1 MLKTEQSPTGIAKFV
16 PAILWLRSYPLT
28 WLRPDIV
35 AGLVT
40 SAVVIPQAMA
50 YATLARLPVEVGL
63 YTALVAI
70 PVYAFLGTS
79 RPLSVSVTSTI
90 AILTA
95 TSLASVV
102 QSSDPYDY
110 IIPAAT
116 LAFIVGGFLLIAS
129 VLRLG
134 FISNFI
140 SAPVL
145 TGFKAGIG
153 LVIFI
158 GQLGKLLGISV
169 YKGGPFETV
178 LNLVRNLDQLSVL
191 TVVLS
196 AVTLAILLLLPRTKI
211 RLPAPLI
218 AVAFGIAASAVL
230 DLQALGVNLVDPIP
244 AGLPS
249 FELPDLSIFN
259 ELAVGALGIA
269 LISFTESAAA
279 ARTFIH
285 RDDPPVR
292 ANQELLALGA
302 ANLAAGLLQG
312 MPAGGGTSQTAV
324 NEDSGARSQIAA
336 LATAGAVLL
345 TLLLLAPLVS
355 LMPEATLGAL
365 VLVAA
370 IGLMDIGEFRSL
382 RRLPGGE
389 FWWAVVAFAG
399 VAFIGTLEGI
409 VIAVI
414 VTLVDLI
421 RHASDPPLYHVG
433 RKPGTNVYRS
443 LTDHPDDETIEGLL
457 ILRGEGLL
465 FFGNASTLR
474 EKIRAIA
481 LEESPENLILEFSAV
496 PAIEYTGLK
505 ELALLEEDLRESGIM
520 LWIAAL
526 NSTALKVVEQS
537 ELGATIGHE
546 RMFFDLPSAVEQ
558 FERAKH
564 SDIS

>member
-1 MLKTEQSPTGIAKFV
+1 MLRTEENPTGIARLI
-16 PAILWLRSYPLT
+16 PATGWLRRYPRI

-50 YATLARLPVEVGL
+50 YATLAGLPVEVGL

-134 FISNFI
+134 FIANFI

-158 GQLGKLLGISV
+158 EQLGKLLGISV
-169 YKGGPFETV
+169 DKGGPFETI
-178 LNLVRNLDQLSVL
+178 LNLVRNLDQLSVP
-191 TVVLS
+191 TVALS
-196 AVTLAILLLLPRTKI
+196 AITLAILLLLPRTKI
-211 RLPAPLI
+211 RLAAPLI
-218 AVAFGIAASAVL
+218 AVAFGIAASALL

-249 FELPDLSIFN
+249 FALPDLSLFS
-259 ELAVGALGIA
+259 ELWVGAMGIA

-285 RDDPPVR
+285 RNDSPVR

-302 ANLAAGLLQG
+302 ANLTAGFIQG

-370 IGLMDIGEFRSL
+370 IGLMDIREFQSL
-382 RRLPGGE
+382 RRSTRDE
-389 FWWAVVAFAG
+389 FWWAVIAFGG

-409 VIAVI
+409 VIAVV
-414 VTLVDLI
+414 VTLLDLI
-421 RHASDPPLYHVG
+421 RHASNPPLYRVG

-443 LTDHPDDETIEGLL
+443 LTNHPNDETIEGLL
-457 ILRGEGLL
+457 ILRSEGLL
-465 FFGNASTLR
+465 FFGNASSLR
-474 EKIRAIA
+474 EKIRTIA
-481 LEESPENLILEFSAV
+481 LEESPEILILEFSAV

-505 ELALLEEDLRESGIM
+505 ELAQLEVDLRESGIM

-526 NSTALKVVEQS
+526 NSAAFKMVELS

-546 RMFFDLPSAVEQ
+546 RMFFDLPSAVEH
-558 FERAKH
+558 FESSKPIDR
-564 SDIS
+564 S

>member
-1 MLKTEQSPTGIAKFV
+1 MLKTEEGPTGIVKFI
-16 PAILWLRSYPLT
+16 PALAWLRRYPRI

-50 YATLARLPVEVGL
+50 YATLAGLPVEVGL

-70 PVYAFLGTS
+70 PVYAILGSS

-102 QSSDPYDY
+102 QSNDPYDY
-110 IIPAAT
+110 ILPAAT
-116 LAFIVGGFLLIAS
+116 LAFIVGGFLLIAA

-134 FISNFI
+134 FIANFI

-169 YKGGPFETV
+169 NRGGPIETV
-178 LNLVRNLDQLSVL
+178 LNLLRNLDQLNL
-191 TVVLS
+191 PTVGLS
-196 AVTLAILLLLPRTKI
+196 AITLAILLLLPRTKI
-211 RLPAPLI
+211 RIPAPLV
-218 AVAFGIAASAVL
+218 AVAFGIAVSWL
-230 DLQALGVNLVDPIP
+230 IDLQTLGVALVDPIP

-249 FELPDLSIFN
+249 FVLPDLSLFS
-259 ELAVGALGIA
+259 ELWTGALGIA

-279 ARTFIH
+279 ARAFAQSN
-285 RDDPPVR
+285 DPPVR

-302 ANLAAGLLQG
+302 ANLASGFLQG

-336 LATAGAVLL
+336 LATGGVVLL

-370 IGLMDIGEFRSL
+370 IGLMDITEFRIL
-382 RRLPGGE
+382 RRLPGDE
-389 FWWAVVAFAG
+389 FWWAVIAFAG
-399 VAFIGTLEGI
+399 VAFIGTLQGI
-409 VIAVI
+409 IVAVF
-414 VTLVDLI
+414 VTLADIL
-421 RHASDPPLYHVG
+421 RHASDPPIYEVG
-433 RKPGTNVYRS
+433 RKPGTSVYRS
-443 LTDHPDDETIEGLL
+443 LVDHPSDETIDGML
-457 ILRGEGLL
+457 ILRSEGLI
-465 FFGNASTLR
+465 FFGNASALR
-474 EKIRAIA
+474 QKVRSIA
-481 LEESPENLILEFSAV
+481 QRERPTTLILELSAV
-496 PAIEYTGLK
+496 PAIEYSGLV
-505 ELALLEEDLRESGIM
+505 ELTELEEELRKSGII
-520 LWIAAL
+520 LWFATL
-526 NSTALKVVEQS
+526 NSTVF
-537 ELGATIGHE
+537 ELIERAPLGTTMGHE
-546 RMFFDLPSAVEQ
+546 RMFFNLPSAVEHY
-558 FERAKH
+558 EKTRDAI
-564 SDIS
+564 SD